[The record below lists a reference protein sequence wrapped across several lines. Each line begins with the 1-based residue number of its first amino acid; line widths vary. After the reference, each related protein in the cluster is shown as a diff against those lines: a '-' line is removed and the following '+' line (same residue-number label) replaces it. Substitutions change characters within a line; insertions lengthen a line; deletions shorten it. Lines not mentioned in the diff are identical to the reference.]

1 MKADCVFCQMLVG
14 IFKMYPWN
22 CFILYLVEANSF
34 CLELGESFQ
43 FIKDKRSLLTFCVLL
58 FLFHLSIFL
67 LIYAAWMGALSS
79 SSDNFFFFSITS
91 TPSQLLW
98 TVSERF
104 FSLSPI
110 SVFLFLCLSFL
121 VTPVACGSSG
131 VRPRNVHHNCNLTH
145 SSDNSRSLVYSTTT
159 VLPHLPF

>member
-79 SSDNFFFFSITS
+79 SSDNFFFFFHYFHTFTTIMDSLREILQLVS
-91 TPSQLLW
+91 YFSVFISLSLFFGHSCGMWKFWGQASKCASQL
-98 TVSERF
+98 
-104 FSLSPI
+104 
-110 SVFLFLCLSFL
+110 
-121 VTPVACGSSG
+121 
-131 VRPRNVHHNCNLTH
+131 
-145 SSDNSRSLVYSTTT
+145 
-159 VLPHLPF
+159 